1 MPLPLGI
8 AAGILLGH
16 LFDIDV
22 VVRRTFVYGG
32 LTLGVIATYVAVAS
46 GITSF
51 VGRGHGFEVSLVAT
65 GVAALV
71 ALPLRDGLQRGV
83 TRLLY
88 GERDEP
94 WRAMRRLGQRL
105 DLAADPDRA
114 YPVIVDTVAD
124 ALRLPFVALEVVD
137 DVGVVAVAAERG
149 QRQDAAVVVPLMHQT
164 DHVGRLVLGVRPG
177 ERGFRSDEMDLVGDL
192 AHEAGNAIHAL
203 RLRDDLARS
212 HERLLLAREEER
224 RRLRRDLHDGLGPS
238 LAAIGLRAEASAE
251 ILATDP
257 ATATRLLDELGA
269 DVQTTLGE
277 IRRLVDGLR
286 PPALDE
292 LGLVG
297 AIEQQAARLEGWTGS
312 GPMTMITV
320 TATPIPLPDM
330 PAAIEV
336 AAYRIAVEAL
346 TNAIRHAEARTCGVR
361 LDAGEELV
369 IEVVDDGHGLPAA
382 VVRGTGLESM
392 ETRATELGGSLWIA
406 PRHGGGTRLEA
417 RLPLTGRR
425 ASRVVPADGAVEGAG
440 P

>member
-1 MPLPLGI
+1 MIPAVYAVALGAYAAAMGAGAVATTTNLEWVGTWPVAQVAVVVPLLSLSLVVFVRSYRRTTDVATRTRIRWAWLGVVASGGIGLLCFMLPELVLQRTLLPASWIGITAMPLPLGI

-51 VGRGHGFEVSLVAT
+51 VGGGHGFEVSLVAT

-177 ERGFRSDEMDLVGDL
+177 ERGFRSDEMDLRGRSRPRGGQC
-192 AHEAGNAIHAL
+192 HPRPPSPG
-203 RLRDDLARS
+203 RPGPLAR
-212 HERLLLAREEER
+212 
-224 RRLRRDLHDGLGPS
+224 
-238 LAAIGLRAEASAE
+238 AASAGAGGGEASPSA
-251 ILATDP
+251 
-257 ATATRLLDELGA
+257 
-269 DVQTTLGE
+269 
-277 IRRLVDGLR
+277 
-286 PPALDE
+286 
-292 LGLVG
+292 
-297 AIEQQAARLEGWTGS
+297 
-312 GPMTMITV
+312 
-320 TATPIPLPDM
+320 
-330 PAAIEV
+330 
-336 AAYRIAVEAL
+336 
-346 TNAIRHAEARTCGVR
+346 
-361 LDAGEELV
+361 
-369 IEVVDDGHGLPAA
+369 
-382 VVRGTGLESM
+382 
-392 ETRATELGGSLWIA
+392 
-406 PRHGGGTRLEA
+406 
-417 RLPLTGRR
+417 
-425 ASRVVPADGAVEGAG
+425 
-440 P
+440 